1 MKGKFIIIALLFIA
15 GTALVIFSVN
25 QHRTGKAVSEGL
37 YAPEFE
43 VMDSS
48 SGKKLLS
55 ADLKGKVLFVNF
67 WASWCQPCK
76 DEMPSIEALHREMF
90 GNENFRMVTIPY
102 KDSLQNA
109 LEYARAGGY
118 TFPVYSDSKDS
129 SSKNYGVT
137 GVPETYLVDKK
148 GILRKRVIGP
158 VEWNSPD
165 AKGFIISLLNE

>member
-1 MKGKFIIIALLFIA
+1 MKSKSIIIAVLFTA
-15 GTALVIFSVN
+15 GVALAIFSISQRN
-25 QHRTGKAVSEGL
+25 TGKAVVEGL
-37 YAPEFE
+37 YAPELE
-43 VMDSS
+43 VIDHSN
-48 SGKKLLS
+48 GKKLLPS
-55 ADLKGKVLFVNF
+55 DLKGKVLFINF

-90 GNENFRMVTIPY
+90 VNDEFRMITILY

-109 LEYARAGGY
+109 LEYMGVSGY
-118 TFPVYSDSKDS
+118 TFPVYSDLKDY

-148 GILRKRVIGP
+148 GILRKRIIGP

-165 AKGFIISLLNE
+165 AKSFIVSLLNE